1 MSISYRGSN
10 RQNRRVSFPYIQT
23 ASKPIHRD
31 YRRFIRSRISAASKC
46 SVVSAMRAL
55 QTNPRPPQ
63 RSVMRKRHVNGGMN
77 EAGIFVAD
85 VFESCVDMDFDST
98 KSTPHTI
105 DPISNTVCA
114 NAGASHILKAGAPPR
129 CCPEAQAEGRQERRC
144 SPFRF
149 EAARLGKA

>member
-85 VFESCVDMDFDST
+85 VF
-98 KSTPHTI
+98 
-105 DPISNTVCA
+105 
-114 NAGASHILKAGAPPR
+114 
-129 CCPEAQAEGRQERRC
+129 
-144 SPFRF
+144 
-149 EAARLGKA
+149 